1 MPPDTGAVPA
11 GPSDRAGELT
21 QDPTLSNMEPR
32 PREGKPRLRADVR
45 LTMWLRAALLA
56 VSGLVFASW
65 LVVAAV
71 HVDDGYGVGHVTGTW
86 FALARYVN
94 EGVVYPPLFNGDVFG
109 GTRYMPLQ
117 FVMHAGLARVTGEYL
132 ASGKLLAYAS
142 AIALC
147 ALVFLICR
155 RISGSSVLALGLV
168 ASLLSTRTAFSGSTT
183 VRGDTLP
190 VALQLGALYAVTPR
204 RAVSWRPFA
213 LAGVL
218 CALAFFSKTTA
229 IWAAVALV
237 VWLIVKDR
245 RRSAVFAAWFVGSC
259 AALFALFEW
268 VSDGR
273 LWQNVFGL
281 ATAGQ
286 PQGPATHVL
295 KEIVRKFVED
305 GQTSAIGIWL
315 LVPFALLA
323 VGAGIAHRRLS
334 VYQISLIVAVVVL
347 LRVLADV
354 GASDNHLIDSEAL
367 TAIVTAEA
375 VALCDARRTVLA
387 WPLVALA
394 IIWGTLTSYYL
405 YLRPPTA
412 VAAKA
417 LLGRD
422 NTYSGGPALE
432 SLIGASDRI
441 LSEDPYVPV
450 SHDQDPVVLDS
461 FMLIRIAREHPEW
474 QAEFIRQIRRHRFT
488 KVVLFFRLQPG
499 EIWWKLES
507 LGTPIST
514 AIARNYR
521 LAFTPGDPRS
531 EGYYIYVPAG

>member
-1 MPPDTGAVPA
+1 MRNTG
-11 GPSDRAGELT
+11 
-21 QDPTLSNMEPR
+21 PR
-32 PREGKPRLRADVR
+32 PPEEKQRLRADER
-45 LTMWLRAALLA
+45 LTIWLRAPLLA
-56 VSGLVFASW
+56 VSGMVFASW
-65 LVVAAV
+65 LVVAAA
-71 HVDDGYGVGHVTGTW
+71 HVDDAYGVGHVTGTW

-94 EGVVYPPLFNGDVFG
+94 QGVVYPPLFNGSAFG

-168 ASLLSTRTAFSGSTT
+168 AALLSTRTAFSGSTT

-190 VALQLGALYAVTPR
+190 VALQLGALYAITR
-204 RAVSWRPFA
+204 RSAVSWRPVA
-213 LAGVL
+213 LAGAL
-218 CALAFFSKTTA
+218 CALAFFSKLTA
-229 IWAAVALV
+229 IWAPVALAA
-237 VWLIVKDR
+237 WLLVKDR
-245 RRSAVFAAWFVGSC
+245 RRSAVFGVWFVGSC
-259 AALFALFEW
+259 AVLFALFES

-273 LWQNVFGL
+273 LWQNVVGL

-286 PQGPATHVL
+286 PEGPATHVF

-305 GQTSAIGIWL
+305 GQTSATAIWL

-323 VGAGIAHRRLS
+323 VGAGIVRRRLS
-334 VYQISLIVAVVVL
+334 VYQISLIVAVAIL

-375 VALCDARRTVLA
+375 VALCGARRVALA
-387 WPLVALA
+387 WPVAALA
-394 IIWGTLTSYYL
+394 VLWGTLTSYYL

-422 NTYSGGPALE
+422 HTYNGGPALE
-432 SLIGASDRI
+432 SVIGANDRI

-450 SHDQDPVVLDS
+450 SHRQDPVVLDP
-461 FMLIRIAREHPEW
+461 FILVRIARDHPDW
-474 QAEFIRQIRRHRFT
+474 RAEFIRQIKLRRFT
-488 KVVLFFRLQPG
+488 KVVLYYRIQPG
-499 EIWWKLES
+499 DVWWELES
-507 LGTPIST
+507 LGTPIAT

-521 LAFTPGDPRS
+521 LAYTPADRRS